1 MKKSTRIA
9 SYIAIFGIVFSGGLL
24 VGNSMPVHTL
34 SVNTGSGAG
43 SVLGGL
49 LGQENQLKEDLNLK
63 TMWMVKD
70 ILEKKYIHVENLDG
84 DKLSYGAVKGM
95 VSALDDPYTEFMDP
109 EETNEFNESLNAELE
124 GIGAEL
130 TVHNQVLTVVS
141 TVKDS
146 PAQKAGLLSD
156 DVILQID
163 GEMVADMTLYEAVKK
178 IQGKKGTTVKLT
190 VLRKDK
196 DEPFEME
203 VVRDKITVES
213 VTSEEVETGI
223 WHVAINQFSDDTKM
237 EFNRTINEI
246 KLKNPK
252 GLILDLRY
260 NGGGY
265 LAGSVDILS
274 AFIRGEKEVVSIEY
288 RDERDNEKM
297 YTSGNAQLPD
307 VPLVVLINRGSASAS
322 EIVAAAIQ
330 DFKRGLL
337 MGETSY
343 GKGTVQE
350 VDPLPDGSSLRFTI
364 AKWISPNG
372 RNVNDVGI
380 APDREV
386 LPKDEDY
393 DQKFDRQ
400 LDEAVKYL
408 RNL

>member
-408 RNL
+408 KNL